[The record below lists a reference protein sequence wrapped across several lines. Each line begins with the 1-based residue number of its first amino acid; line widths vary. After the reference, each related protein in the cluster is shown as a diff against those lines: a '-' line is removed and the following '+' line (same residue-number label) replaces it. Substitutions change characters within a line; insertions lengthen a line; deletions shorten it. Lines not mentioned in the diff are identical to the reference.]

1 MRQAARMRVFV
12 AFLLVVLPGPL
23 LAQQDD
29 GAHRA
34 DRQRTVDLNRNA
46 ARALERR
53 DARNDAAVQ
62 RYRDAMA
69 AYERRREA
77 WRRQFE
83 ACQDGD
89 DRACAPE

>member
-1 MRQAARMRVFV
+1 MRAFV
-12 AFLLVVLPGPL
+12 AFLLVVLPAPL

-29 GAHRA
+29 DVAHRA
-34 DRQRTVDLNRNA
+34 DRQRTADLNRDA
-46 ARALERR
+46 ARTLEKR
-53 DARNDAAVQ
+53 DAGNDAAVQ